1 LSSTVESSFDLE
13 LEEEEE
19 ESEEEKKE
27 EKVDFCLV
35 GVMVDD
41 AKELFT
47 TTAYLPQSITPFIF
61 LVE

>member
-1 LSSTVESSFDLE
+1 MSSTVESSFDLE
-13 LEEEEE
+13 LEEEE